1 VLLDNSN
8 KLAMERLA
16 SSTKARVDAELVRR
30 AQCGDTEAFTRLA
43 GALTPAFLSIAHRIL
58 RDIQLAEDATQQA
71 LVSCW
76 QRLPQLR
83 EPDHFEAW
91 AQRSLVHACY
101 REERIG
107 RRSAQVAGLFG
118 SDEPRVTNTSEVV
131 IAHDAPERAFRR
143 LSVEHRA
150 VVVLRHYRQL
160 SIDEI
165 AAVLRVPAGTVA
177 SRLHYALRILWSAME
192 ADARPVHGR
201 VVS

>member
-1 VLLDNSN
+1 MD
-8 KLAMERLA
+8 
-16 SSTKARVDAELVRR
+16 VDLVRR
-30 AQCGDTEAFTRLA
+30 AQRGDREAFTRLA

-71 LVSCW
+71 LLSCW

-83 EPDHFEAW
+83 DPERFQAW

-101 REERIG
+101 REDRK
-107 RRSAQVAGLFG
+107 RHRSVQVAGLFDT
-118 SDEPRVTNTSEVV
+118 DEPRVSDVAEAV
-131 IAHDAPERAFRR
+131 IAHDVLERAFRR
-143 LSVEHRA
+143 LSAEHRA
-150 VVVLRHYRQL
+150 VVVLRHYRHL

-177 SRLHYALRILWSAME
+177 SRLHYALGNMRSAVE
-192 ADARPVHGR
+192 ADARPAQGR